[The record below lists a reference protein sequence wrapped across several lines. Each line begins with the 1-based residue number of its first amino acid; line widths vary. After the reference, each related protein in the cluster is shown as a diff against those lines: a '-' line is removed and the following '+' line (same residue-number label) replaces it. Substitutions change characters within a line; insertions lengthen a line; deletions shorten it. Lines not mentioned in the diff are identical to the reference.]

1 LWEMKQWEHVLTASA
16 WPEMA
21 LWEKWMTYALEGGG
35 KRLRPWLLW
44 ETYAVYAEKPS
55 LDDALPA
62 MRAIELIHTFTLV
75 HDDVMDR
82 SEMRRDRPTIHKLTD
97 ENTAILIGDALMIA
111 AYEVLADLKPEVTG
125 KVVRYLARQALR
137 VCHGQLLDLEL
148 ARRPT
153 PTVHM
158 SDYLWMIREKTG
170 ALMGAAMAVGG
181 MLAYQEEGIVGL
193 LQEAGEKLGIFFQ
206 VQDDYLDA
214 YSTQTG
220 KVLGGDIVEGKRTFL
235 WLWAYET
242 TSDSVRALM
251 DDPTRGQ
258 ERREVLLELYHEP
271 AFAQRAKAFLE
282 EQFRQVEEAF
292 RALPGGER
300 LCESVRVLY
309 GRQR

>member
-1 LWEMKQWEHVLTASA
+1 MEWESRLTAHA
-16 WPEMA
+16 WPEMGT
-21 LWEKWMTYALEGGG
+21 WERWMSYALEGGG
-35 KRLRPWLLW
+35 KRLRPRLLW
-44 ETYAVYAEKPS
+44 ETYALYAEKPAPNE
-55 LDDALPA
+55 ALPA
-62 MRAIELIHTFTLV
+62 MRAIELIHTFTLA

-82 SEMRRDRPTIHKLTD
+82 SEMRRDRPTLHKLTD

-111 AYEVLADLKPEVTG
+111 AYEALADLTPELTG

-153 PTVHM
+153 AMVQM
-158 SDYLWMIREKTG
+158 ADYLQMIREKTG

-181 MLAYQEEGIVGL
+181 ILAYEEAGLIGL

-220 KVLGGDIVEGKRTFL
+220 KVLGGDIIEGKRTFL
-235 WLWAYET
+235 WLWAYEAA
-242 TSDSVRALM
+242 SDSVRALM
-251 DDPTRGQ
+251 DDPERGQ
-258 ERREVLLELYHEP
+258 ERRGVLLELYHEP

-282 EQFRQVEEAF
+282 EQFRQVEGAF
-292 RALPGGER
+292 RALPEGEG
-300 LCESVRVLY
+300 LWESVRALY

>member
-1 LWEMKQWEHVLTASA
+1 MWQMKEWEPVLTAFA
-16 WPEMA
+16 WPEMG
-21 LWEKWMTYALEGGG
+21 LWEKWMAYALEGGG
-35 KRLRPWLLW
+35 KRLRPRLLW
-44 ETYAVYAEKPS
+44 ETYAVYAEKPRP
-55 LDDALPA
+55 DDVLPA
-62 MRAIELIHTFTLV
+62 MRAIELIHNFTLV

-111 AYEVLADLKPEVTG
+111 AYEALADLRPEVMG

-148 ARRPT
+148 ARHPT
-153 PTVHM
+153 ATVHM
-158 SDYLWMIREKTG
+158 SDYLRMIREKTG

-181 MLAYQEEGIVGL
+181 ILAYQEDNLIGL

-206 VQDDYLDA
+206 LQDDYLDA

-235 WLWAYET
+235 WLWAYEAA
-242 TSDSVRALM
+242 SDSVRALM
-251 DDPTRGQ
+251 DDPTKGQ
-258 ERREVLLELYHEP
+258 ERRKVLLELYHEP

-282 EQFRQVEEAF
+282 EHFQQVEGAF
-292 RALPGGER
+292 RALPGGEG
-300 LCESVRVLY
+300 LWESIRALY